1 MNEMINLENQTLL
14 KMCDVNVSFF
24 TGSTIIRAVDNVS
37 LHINRGEIFGLVGES
52 GSGKTM
58 TALSIMRLV
67 PPPGKI
73 MGGKIL
79 FEGNDLLQLS
89 DNQMEAV
96 RGRRISIIFQE
107 PMTSLNPVLRVGDQ
121 VAEII
126 LIHSKL
132 VKRDAEDNAITLLK
146 NVGFYEPE
154 KKYIQYPHQL
164 SGGQRQRIL
173 IAISIAC
180 NPSLIIAD
188 EPTTALDVATE
199 GEILCLLQDLVQK
212 NQMSMLFITHNLH
225 VIKSLGTRI
234 GIMYA
239 GRIVEE
245 NMVNDFFREP
255 MHPYSKGLLETVMW
269 LKGTEKE
276 LKSIPGFVP
285 KLSDLPQGCKFHPRC
300 KYVMPKCKIEE
311 PPYINVG
318 DNKWLR
324 CYLFQN

>member
-1 MNEMINLENQTLL
+1 MSEMLNLGNQELL
-14 KMCDVNVSFF
+14 QMSEVNVSFSNGP
-24 TGSTIIRAVDNVS
+24 TTIRAVDNVG
-37 LHINRGEIFGLVGES
+37 LQINKGEIFGLVGES

-79 FEGNDLLQLS
+79 FEGTDLLKFS
-89 DNQMEAV
+89 DKQMEAV
-96 RGRRISIIFQE
+96 RGRRISIVFQE

-121 VAEII
+121 VAEI
-126 LIHSKL
+126 LLTHSKL
-132 VKRDAEDNAITLLK
+132 EKKDVEDSVIGLLK
-146 NVGFYEPE
+146 GVGFHEPE

-199 GEILCLLQDLVQK
+199 GEILCLLKDLVQR

-225 VIKSLGTRI
+225 VIKSLGARI

-239 GRIVEE
+239 GRIVEK

-255 MHPYSKGLLETVMW
+255 MHPYSRGLLETVMW

-276 LKSIPGFVP
+276 PKSIPGFVP
-285 KLSDLPQGCKFHPRC
+285 KLSELPQGCKFHPRC
-300 KYVMPKCKIEE
+300 KHVMPKCKIEE
-311 PPYINVG
+311 PPFINIG
-318 DNKWLR
+318 DNKWVR